1 MAQGTL
7 LDIAKLN
14 GADKVVGLIE
24 QNMTYAPEFSV
35 VPARTIRGTSYK
47 TVSRDTFPGVG
58 FRNANAGVTYT
69 KSTFLTRTHE
79 CYIFSGNVRVDVA
92 VANAY
97 EDGPEAY
104 KSIEASGVMKQAL
117 IDLGSQFFYGTASD
131 SKGFPGLYSFW
142 QAFCTELEA
151 VSIAALEVDAGG
163 SSATTGSSV
172 YAVKFGVDGVQF
184 ILGNNSGITLGDWF
198 QQMVN
203 DGTAGQDY
211 LADVASMNAWVGLQ
225 AANPYCIGRIRDC
238 TADAGKGLTD
248 SLVEDLLAKFPVG
261 YKPDALFMTRRSRR
275 QLQQARSVYL
285 SSGVPQIS
293 GANAAKLSSG
303 RDVQAPIPTE
313 AGGIPIICT
322 DSLTNVET
330 LDLT

>member
-24 QNMTYAPEFSV
+24 ENLTFAPEFSV

-47 TVSRDTFPGVG
+47 TVSRSTYPGVG
-58 FRNANAGVTYT
+58 FRKANGGVTYT

-79 CYIFSGNVRVDVA
+79 CFIFSGNIRADVA
-92 VANAY
+92 VAKAY

-104 KSIEASGVMKQAL
+104 KAIEANGVMKQAM

-131 SKGFPGLYSFW
+131 SNGFPGLYSFW
-142 QAFCTELEA
+142 QAFCTELGTGNE
-151 VSIAALEVDAGG
+151 IEVDAGG

-172 YAVKFGVDGVQF
+172 YGVKFGNDGVQF
-184 ILGNNSGITLGDWF
+184 ILGNDSGISLGDWF
-198 QQMVN
+198 EQMVN
-203 DGTAGQDY
+203 DGVAGQDY
-211 LADVASMNAWVGLQ
+211 LAYCASLNAWVGLQ
-225 AANPYCIGRIRDC
+225 AANPYCVGRIRDC

-248 SLVEDLLAKFPVG
+248 SLIEDLLAKYPVG
-261 YKPDALFMTRRSRR
+261 YKPDALFMSRRSRR
-275 QLQQARSVYL
+275 QLQQSRSVVVT
-285 SSGVPQIS
+285 SGVPQVQ
-293 GANAAKLSSG
+293 GKLAVSTTTG
-303 RDVQAPIPTE
+303 REIVAPIPTE

-322 DSLTNVET
+322 DSITDTET